1 MKKTLLILMVILPLL
16 ASSQGSRKLFGLG
29 INNTPPST
37 RRLAI
42 GEAGSLAENITLGE
56 FYNLVSAQLNVYTV
70 TEVDD
75 LFNNYISKTNTTSYT
90 PTSDYHPATK
100 KYVDDNVAG
109 STTPWTDLIP
119 NTSVINYYPKAKVSE
134 RNGLVTITGIF
145 AFIPD
150 GNAIN
155 QENLVFTIPSSIPL
169 CTQDIEIVCG
179 QIIPGDE
186 EVLVLYIPA
195 NTRNIRLRLRGD
207 YPQEYYF
214 TVTYPA
220 I

>member
-1 MKKTLLILMVILPLL
+1 MRKILIFLALSLFVYKESTSQISTTLPIRLSTVITYLGLP
-16 ASSQGSRKLFGLG
+16 ANSSLQDCFD
-29 INNTPPST
+29 N
-37 RRLAI
+37 AD
-42 GEAGSLAENITLGE
+42 AGSFDPTYAKTGE
-56 FYNLVSAQLNVYTV
+56 WL
-70 TEVDD
+70 TE
-75 LFNNYISKTNTTSYT
+75 FRGYGAS
-90 PTSDYHPATK
+90 
-100 KYVDDNVAG
+100 G

-150 GNAIN
+150 NNAVN
-155 QENLVFTIPSSIPL
+155 QDNLVFTIPSSIPL
-169 CTQDIEIVCG
+169 CTQSIEIACG